1 MENNQSLEFKVSE
14 ATEQLRQTCILT
26 SVTMRK
32 SA

>member
-1 MENNQSLEFKVSE
+1 MDDYEFKVSE